1 MMAPLKAIEEIT
13 SSHRCYVATKGK
25 RAESSFQY
33 EFHLPGD
40 LSLANCYSSNDSSG
54 FQANVTMLHC
64 VEKLLDGI
72 IAYLIRQHSWVKRLA
87 ILRSAGRSRETL
99 SESF

>member
-1 MMAPLKAIEEIT
+1 MAPLKAIEETT

-40 LSLANCYSSNDSSG
+40 PRDCLVGIQEVSG
-54 FQANVTMLHC
+54 
-64 VEKLLDGI
+64 
-72 IAYLIRQHSWVKRLA
+72 
-87 ILRSAGRSRETL
+87 
-99 SESF
+99 